1 MGSVMR
7 MRITPVAVTP
17 MDWPRSPM
25 PRSNQK
31 RPMMRGVNHRNR
43 TRLTRMP
50 PTERTR
56 NAPRFSPTA
65 LIETVAMAEMTR
77 KSRAQP
83 WMRSIICGSMTWE
96 TPSAFAISWRITP
109 PISAMGN
116 RGT

>member
-1 MGSVMR
+1 M
-7 MRITPVAVTP
+7 T
-17 MDWPRSPM
+17 
-25 PRSNQK
+25 
-31 RPMMRGVNHRNR
+31 
-43 TRLTRMP
+43 MP

-96 TPSAFAISWRITP
+96 TPSAFAISWRMTP

-116 RGT
+116 SGTYEKISRGVFSPIMMEA